1 MTETVRYTGTAV
13 GRVQG
18 VGFRMFVR
26 EHAKELGLTG
36 WVRNMS
42 DGTVDFDVQGAREPV
57 EKLLSI
63 IRQGNYFIK
72 VVELRL
78 KEENP
83 TLPPERGFNIKY

>member
-1 MTETVRYTGTAV
+1 MTETVRYTGTAM

-36 WVRNMS
+36 WVRNMP

-57 EKLLSI
+57 EKLLKL
-63 IRQGNYFIK
+63 IRKGNYFIK
-72 VVELRL
+72 VVELKL
-78 KEENP
+78 EEENP
-83 TLPPERGFNIKY
+83 SLPPEKGFNIVY